1 MMLRYLLL
9 LLFLSTFI
17 GTNSEAGRFDNA
29 EQEKIEKTIIGFLR
43 NTPPE
48 KLKWNWE
55 EAIGLH
61 GLAVLVPHLSQK
73 LREESFDFIKRYQYF
88 WDKKQPEISW
98 ADECPSVLS
107 SFILGD
113 DYLDKS
119 STNFWRVYDYLKDPS
134 LNDIGSIDH
143 LGNKS
148 FITKIFRPYR
158 NSIWLD
164 SVMMWGNF
172 SLRAG
177 IKYDDQDLVEL
188 ALSQPIIFS
197 RYLQDEETG
206 MFIHSYNYRYEHTYP
221 RKKLFW
227 TRGNGWMA
235 VTLAD
240 FLELMNRSDERY
252 ERLKEIFSNLME
264 GYLEVSK
271 KSNLW
276 RNLYPRNR
284 DNRVDTSGSAL
295 IAYAMIKGARIGVLD
310 KKYAEQGIKTF
321 GSINN
326 LLKKTKHG
334 LRMSKVIGPTVPG
347 PRIFYR
353 IIPYQRKSFFGYGS
367 YFLLASEIFK
377 YKN

>member
-1 MMLRYLLL
+1 MLKYLLL
-9 LLFLSTFI
+9 LLFLSTFL
-17 GTNSEAGRFDNA
+17 GSSSEAKRFDRV
-29 EQEKIEKTIIGFLR
+29 EKEKIEKAVIGFLR
-43 NTPPE
+43 NSPPE
-48 KLKWNWE
+48 NLKWNWE

-61 GLAVLVPHLSQK
+61 GLAALSPHLSK
-73 LREESFDFIKRYQYF
+73 NLRDESFDFIERYQYF
-88 WDKKQPEISW
+88 WDKKRPEISW

-113 DYLDKS
+113 DYLKKS
-119 STNFWRVYDYLKDPS
+119 NINFWRVYDYLKNAS

-172 SLRAG
+172 SFRAG
-177 IKYDDQDLVEL
+177 LKYGDQELVEL
-188 ALSQPIIFS
+188 ALSQPGIFS
-197 RYLQDEETG
+197 KYLQDEKTG

-221 RKKLFW
+221 RKKIFW

-240 FLELMNRSDERY
+240 FLELLNKSDERY
-252 ERLKEIFSNLME
+252 EGLRDIFSNLME
-264 GYLEVSK
+264 GYLKLNK
-271 KSNLW
+271 KNNLW
-276 RNLYPRNR
+276 RNLYPKNK

-295 IAYAMIKGARIGVLD
+295 MAYAMIKGSRIGVLD
-310 KKYAEQGIKTF
+310 KKYAEQGLKTF
-321 GSINN
+321 ESINK

-353 IIPYQRKSFFGYGS
+353 VIPYQRKSFFGYGS
-367 YFLLASEIFK
+367 YFLLASEILK
-377 YKN
+377 YEK